1 MLKCFH
7 IGRYQ
12 TKCEE
17 RRHHN
22 NQLKYMKEINS
33 MQFDK
38 IPYAIKPHATN
49 KDDDKLPSNSIKHKT
64 HVLKSKL

>member
-1 MLKCFH
+1 
-7 IGRYQ
+7 
-12 TKCEE
+12 
-17 RRHHN
+17 
-22 NQLKYMKEINS
+22 MKEINS